1 MRKVTQR
8 ITALALASAV
18 AFSVLPTAAFAEAS
32 LDAASTAVQAEAEPE
47 SQPVPEQASSDAF
60 VEAASSEAASS
71 EAASS
76 EAASSEAASSEAAS
90 SEAASSEAASSEAAS
105 SEAASSEA
113 ASSEAASSEAASSE
127 AASSEAASSEAAS
140 SEAASSEAASSE
152 AADEQPVETTS
163 ILNTLANNEYSLE
176 LKDGKTTQ
184 RAIYEALGGKLV
196 PILVTPKES
205 FKIDN
210 TEIGL
215 NKIGDFDK
223 SITLTADS
231 HQVQKYVNVGSTFQ
245 PNYQWKDYGTLKV
258 TVYHELSFTAKDA
271 PENNGVFTDS
281 NGAALASPVK
291 YNDGDTCSFK
301 VASFNNYTVAV
312 TLNGAPLTPDAD
324 GVYTIPNVAA
334 SGTVNAVYTLSNG
347 IEFKAAGLE
356 HIQSITVNNH
366 EVTES
371 AFQIVGYGSE
381 YTVVITPEKGYA
393 LTEAK
398 LGNETVTMNDDDT
411 GFDATTHAFTFT
423 ETAAEGT
430 GITEC
435 KITAKAAKP
444 FIALKDENGKMDYLP
459 GMSKDEIETSIRN
472 ALSGIVEE
480 SLPTDLQNAGDYT
493 ITYKAG
499 STNYSWKQVDFEPNI
514 LEKLIMHAFGDN
526 GTTEQVRI
534 AFAGN
539 ARYPDVS
546 AEFTVDL
553 TDPREEV
560 NMVIDKGYT
569 VKYKADHDEMD
580 AFVKQQRTQHVQM
593 LNKDGKALSDV
604 EFPDVD
610 LNNNDNFTFEY
621 KHAAGEQE
629 LTVTFKGNKKY
640 KPATATGK
648 ILVTKGDAAVTV
660 HSQTIQYGDSFAAP
674 IFTADPAEAGVVG
687 LIGGVKA
694 DGGLFVGLDGNITL
708 NQLLGTKIPSITLP
722 GIGPIGGDTLL
733 KSILMKDEFKLSELT
748 SVIQKILDAA
758 SIGGVLPG
766 NAQQVIKAIQDAIDL
781 LEKAVPGISNAV
793 ISLNYPTE
801 AGIYTA
807 VGFTTSQ
814 NYETA
819 IGTGMLVIKQQCATV
834 TVHSQVI
841 NFGDPLEPVFSCTPI
856 EANGVGIIAGLN
868 TSGGYYVGVK
878 FCNPKMQEHVNGKT
892 TLKELASVLEKVPEA
907 DTTGLNSAVSVLNKI
922 MPGIE
927 NTVITF
933 DDPVDAGIYT
943 AVGFTTNKNYQVAPV
958 FGSIVIGQDC
968 VSKKLV
974 FNQELP
980 ASKTLAVSEAK
991 DFTFGGHLEDVSRAL
1006 PTIGVNASYVGVMS
1020 NGRPYVGSTPCREP
1034 GCYTETV
1041 YLVGTNY
1048 TACPISRCYT
1058 IINDQIMVY
1067 PVDAQKVYGDPDPEF
1082 EIKVI
1087 TNNGTPVKYAA
1098 KDYPG
1103 VSVVRTPGE
1112 NVGSYDLSIQLD
1124 QSLLNTEYTTYRTPA
1139 DKKAQLVINQREVTM
1154 RFENATIVYGDAAP
1168 AAKYQFLRG
1177 GEADTVLT
1185 ADNFATELPGAK
1197 IVLLNSE
1204 NQIVTDTTKL
1214 DAGIYTYTVL
1224 YTPEGCNIKLTV
1236 EGGKLTVAPRSVYL
1250 QVKDASMTEG
1260 ESFPAVE
1267 FSFFEADK
1275 DGNKL
1280 DAVEGWMSDELA
1292 KTKIAVAY
1300 ADAAQGPKLSAG
1312 QYDMSFDQI
1321 AFADA
1326 ASAANAKVAMS
1337 VTGLYENENYD
1348 VNLFTLNEEHTK
1360 LATLTVNKKPSSGGH
1375 HSSSSSNKGS
1385 DSNNNAAEEQS
1396 AVQQIAAVQPAS
1408 VQTGDNSSLLL
1419 NLAVLLASV
1428 LGLVVILRKKI

>member
-163 ILNTLANNEYSLE
+163 LLNTLANNEYSLE

-459 GMSKDEIETSIRN
+459 GMSKTEIETSIRN
-472 ALSGIVEE
+472 ALGEIVAE
-480 SLPTDLQNAGDYT
+480 SLPTDLQYAGNYT
-493 ITYKAG
+493 VTYKAG
-499 STNYSWKQVDFEPNI
+499 STDLSWKPVDYEPNV
-514 LEKLIMHAFGDN
+514 LEFTLHAFGDK

-539 ARYPDVS
+539 ARYPGVS

-560 NMVIDKGYT
+560 KMVIDNGYT

-580 AFVKQQRTQHVQM
+580 AFVAQQRTQHVQM
-593 LNKDGKALSDV
+593 LDENGQALPDADFKDSD
-604 EFPDVD
+604 
-610 LNNNDNFTFEY
+610 FTFEY
-621 KHAAGEQE
+621 KHAAGEQD

-660 HSQTIQYGDSFAAP
+660 HSQTILYGESFTAP

-694 DGGLFVGLDGNITL
+694 DGGLFVGIDGNITL
-708 NQLLGTKIPSITLP
+708 NQLLGTDIPLI
-722 GIGPIGGDTLL
+722 GDTSLKTFLLGQDEIKLGELTKVLEKLL
-733 KSILMKDEFKLSELT
+733 KYSGYLPSGDLKTALET
-748 SVIQKILDAA
+748 IQK
-758 SIGGVLPG
+758 
-766 NAQQVIKAIQDAIDL
+766 AIDAL
-781 LEKAVPGISNAV
+781 TAAVPGISNAV

-819 IGTGMLVIKQQCATV
+819 IGVGSLVIKQACATV

-841 NFGDPLEPVFSCTPI
+841 KFGGTLDPVFSCTPI

-892 TLKELASVLEKVPEA
+892 TLKELASVLENVPEA

-943 AVGFTTNKNYQVAPV
+943 AVCFTTNKNYQVAPV
-958 FGSIVIGQDC
+958 FGSIVIGQDH

-991 DFTFGGHLEDVSRAL
+991 DFTFGGHLEAVSRAL
-1006 PTIGVNASYVGVMS
+1006 PTIGVNASYVGVKS
-1020 NGRPYVGSTPCREP
+1020 NGRPYVGSTPCYEP
-1034 GCYTETV
+1034 GRYTETV
-1041 YLVGTNY
+1041 YLVGTNF

-1058 IINDQIMVY
+1058 IINDQVMVY

-1082 EIKVI
+1082 EIEVI
-1087 TNNGTPVKYAA
+1087 TNNGTPERVLA

-1103 VSVVRTPGE
+1103 VSVERTPGKD
-1112 NVGSYDLSIQLD
+1112 VGNYDLSIQLN
-1124 QSLLNTEYTTYRTPA
+1124 QSLLNKEYTTYRTPE
-1139 DKKAQLVINQREVTM
+1139 DKKAQLVITQREVTM
-1154 RFENATIVYGDAAP
+1154 QFEDATIVYGEAAP

-1236 EGGKLTVAPRSVYL
+1236 EGGKLTVAPHSVYL

-1267 FSFFEADK
+1267 FSFFEAGK
-1275 DGNKL
+1275 NGEKL
-1280 DAVEGWMSDELA
+1280 DAVADWMSDELA

-1326 ASAANAKVAMS
+1326 AAASNAKVAMS
-1337 VTGLYENENYD
+1337 VTGLYDNGNYD
-1348 VNLFTLNEEHTK
+1348 VNLYTLNEEKTK

-1396 AVQQIAAVQPAS
+1396 AVQQITAVQPAS

-1419 NLAVLLASV
+1419 NLAILLASV

>member
-60 VEAASSEAASS
+60 VEAASSEAT
-71 EAASS
+71 
-76 EAASSEAASSEAAS
+76 SSEAASSEAAS

-152 AADEQPVETTS
+152 AADEQPVESTS
-163 ILNTLANNEYSLE
+163 LLNTLATKEYSLE
-176 LKDGKTTQ
+176 LKDGQTTPK
-184 RAIYEALGGKLV
+184 AIYDMLGGKLD
-196 PILVTPKES
+196 PLFDKPLER
-205 FKIDN
+205 FKIGD

-215 NKIGDFDK
+215 KKTTDFEK
-223 SITLTADS
+223 PITLTADS
-231 HQVQKYVNVGSTFQ
+231 HQVQKYVNVGSTFR

-258 TVYHELSFTAKDA
+258 TVYHELSFAA
-271 PENNGVFTDS
+271 ENATEGTVVFTDP
-281 NGAALASPVK
+281 NGAALTSPVK
-291 YNDGDTCSFK
+291 CDHDATYDFK
-301 VASFNNYTVAV
+301 VADISNYTAAV
-312 TLNGAPLTPDAD
+312 TLNGAALTPDAD
-324 GVYTIPNVAA
+324 GVYTINVNA
-334 SGTVNAVYTLSNG
+334 SGEVKAVYTLSNG
-347 IEFKAAGLE
+347 IKFTAADLE
-356 HIQSITVNNH
+356 HIQSIKVNGH
-366 EVTES
+366 QVT
-371 AFQIVGYGSE
+371 ATDFQIVGYGSE
-381 YTVVITPEKGYA
+381 YTVVITPEEGYA

-398 LGNETVTMNDDDT
+398 LGDETVTMNDDGT
-411 GFDATTHAFTFT
+411 GFDGSTHAFTLT
-423 ETAAEGT
+423 ETATAEGT
-430 GITEC
+430 GITNC
-435 KITAKAAKP
+435 QITAKAAKP
-444 FIALKDENGKMDYLP
+444 FIQLKNENGKMDYLP
-459 GMSKDEIETSIRN
+459 GMSKTEIETSIRN
-472 ALSGIVEE
+472 ALGEIVAE
-480 SLPTDLQNAGDYT
+480 SLPTDLQYAGNYT
-493 ITYKAG
+493 VTYKAG
-499 STNYSWKQVDFEPNI
+499 STDLSWKPVDYEPNV
-514 LEKLIMHAFGDN
+514 LEFTLHAFGDK

-539 ARYPDVS
+539 ARYPGVS

-640 KPATATGK
+640 KPVTTTGK

-660 HSQTIQYGDSFAAP
+660 HSQTIQYGDRFATP
-674 IFTADPAEAGVVG
+674 IFTADPTEAGVVG

-708 NQLLGTKIPSITLP
+708 NQLLGTNIPSITLP
-722 GIGPIGGDTLL
+722 GIGTIGGDTLL

-748 SVIQKILDAA
+748 SVIQKILDASA

-814 NYETA
+814 NYNTA

-841 NFGDPLEPVFSCTPI
+841 NFGDPLEPVFSCTPT
-856 EANGVGIIAGLN
+856 EANGVGIIAGPN

-878 FCNPKMQEHVNGKT
+878 FCNPDMQKLVDGKTT

-907 DTTGLNSAVSVLNKI
+907 DTTGLNSAVSVLSKI

-933 DDPVDAGIYT
+933 KDPVDAGIYT

-958 FGSIVIGQDC
+958 FGSIVIGQDH

-1006 PTIGVNASYVGVMS
+1006 PTIGVNASYVGVKS

-1067 PVDAQKVYGDPDPEF
+1067 PVDAHKVYGDPDPDF
-1082 EIKVI
+1082 EIEVI
-1087 TNNGTPVKYAA
+1087 TNNGEPEKVLA

-1103 VSVVRTPGE
+1103 VSVERVPGE
-1112 NVGSYDLSIQLD
+1112 NIGNYDLSIQLG
-1124 QSLLNTEYTTYRTPA
+1124 QSLLNKEYTTYRTPT

-1154 RFENATIVYGDAAP
+1154 QFEDAAIVYGEAAP

-1177 GEADTVLT
+1177 GKADTVLT

-1197 IVLLNSE
+1197 IVLLNSKNE
-1204 NQIVTDTTKL
+1204 IVTDTTKL
-1214 DAGIYTYTVL
+1214 DAGVYTYTVL

-1236 EGGKLTVAPRSVYL
+1236 EGGKLTVAPHSVYL

-1267 FSFFEADK
+1267 FSFFEAGK
-1275 DGNKL
+1275 NGEKL
-1280 DAVEGWMSDELA
+1280 DAVADWMSDELA

-1326 ASAANAKVAMS
+1326 AAASNAKVAMS
-1337 VTGLYENENYD
+1337 VTGLYDNGNYD
-1348 VNLFTLNEEHTK
+1348 VNLYTLNEEKTK

-1385 DSNNNAAEEQS
+1385 DNDNNNAAEEQS
-1396 AVQQIAAVQPAS
+1396 AVQQITAVQPAS